1 MATYSNNTTIKIG
14 SQGTISQSV
23 PASTNTIVYTVPA
36 NSYFLI
42 SGYTVPSPSSCNITV
57 NNALTINISGE
68 VSANFPGGITISAGS
83 TIYCDNGLILPGT
96 FRIFGQLF
104 TNTP

>member
-23 PASTNTIVYTVPA
+23 PAGTNTIVYTVPA

-42 SGYTVPSPSSCNITV
+42 SGYTVPSTSSCSITV
-57 NNALTINISGE
+57 NNILNISISGDPD
-68 VSANFPGGITISAGS
+68 ATFPGGIIVSAGS
-83 TIYCDNGLILPGT
+83 TIYCFNGLIVPGT